1 MAPSP
6 APWAVLGDVLWC
18 LGLGC
23 LLAGVRDAVR
33 LALGEGALRCFFRD
47 IAAFAAAAVL
57 VCGFAAGASA
67 GGLARWYMSAAL
79 LLGAVCWHWTVQP
92 AVHRCA
98 AAAAAES
105 AKRQKSP
112 KKSKNPLKNSCKNLR
127 PYYIISYKWLCV
139 HFWERGHPAM
149 SKNKGRSQ
157 RGFLPWWIT
166 VPVFLIVCGSL
177 FINLVQYQVSIA
189 SKQQEL
195 QSVQNQLSTQ
205 LTENAELSGT
215 LDQGE
220 SAIIERYAREQGYA
234 KPNERVFVDI
244 SGK

>member
-92 AVHRCA
+92 AVHRCMRWRKPPSSPSKSA
-98 AAAAAES
+98 LPPPAAAAES

-139 HFWERGHPAM
+139 HF
-149 SKNKGRSQ
+149 
-157 RGFLPWWIT
+157 
-166 VPVFLIVCGSL
+166 
-177 FINLVQYQVSIA
+177 
-189 SKQQEL
+189 
-195 QSVQNQLSTQ
+195 
-205 LTENAELSGT
+205 
-215 LDQGE
+215 
-220 SAIIERYAREQGYA
+220 
-234 KPNERVFVDI
+234 
-244 SGK
+244 

>member
-98 AAAAAES
+98 AAAALSVMAFKTGPTLAS
-105 AKRQKSP
+105 AMAAAI
-112 KKSKNPLKNSCKNLR
+112 L
-127 PYYIISYKWLCV
+127 
-139 HFWERGHPAM
+139 
-149 SKNKGRSQ
+149 
-157 RGFLPWWIT
+157 
-166 VPVFLIVCGSL
+166 SL
-177 FINLVQYQVSIA
+177 TLQQVS
-189 SKQQEL
+189 S
-195 QSVQNQLSTQ
+195 SSPSNQLFT
-205 LTENAELSGT
+205 T
-215 LDQGE
+215 
-220 SAIIERYAREQGYA
+220 
-234 KPNERVFVDI
+234 
-244 SGK
+244 